1 MWTKHLGMLAKS
13 QRSEKSSSSSSNLNW
28 KKTIPPTNV
37 WYETILKSVNELG
50 RKKTEKNLSGR
61 I

>member
-1 MWTKHLGMLAKS
+1 MLAKS